1 MENGNND
8 WISEH
13 VEDYYLYSI
22 THDRGCQLQNIIIKY
37 ISGLFFIDSL
47 KMNNEHVIPQNILGT
62 LRSIDYTYLHS
73 FSSLFN

>member
-1 MENGNND
+1 MLR
-8 WISEH
+8 ITT
-13 VEDYYLYSI
+13 YSQS

-62 LRSIDYTYLHS
+62 WRSIDYTYLYI
-73 FSSLFN
+73 FSALFN